1 MFDDQAQ
8 GPNTAVHNSHRVVR
22 VHLDRHRHQL
32 LAELA
37 ADSGVRSE
45 QLAAIWLRDRLDQ
58 IASTM
63 LLARAADEMR
73 EMRELIGGHS
83 DGPSRRG
90 PRAGRRR
97 ESLHNE
103 IVTVL
108 EQRGQPMTAA
118 EIAAAIRQRG
128 HYKSPRSANPISG
141 AAVSRRIA
149 NPYYRS
155 LFERRGRHVRLA
167 ADVDR

>member
-8 GPNTAVHNSHRVVR
+8 GPNTARHNSQRVVR
-22 VHLDRHRHQL
+22 VHLDRRRHRL

-37 ADSGVRSE
+37 AESDVRSE
-45 QLAAIWLRDRLDQ
+45 QLAAIWLRDRLDH
-58 IASTM
+58 IASAT

-73 EMRELIGGHS
+73 EMREIIGARS
-83 DGPSRRG
+83 DGRPG
-90 PRAGRRR
+90 KAARAGRRR

-103 IVTVL
+103 IVAVL
-108 EQRGQPMTAA
+108 EQGGQPMTAA
-118 EIAAAIRQRG
+118 EIAAAIRRRG